1 MDLNTKPVISHKKE
15 GEVNSSG
22 SDKTGYA
29 RHITSQIV
37 KKGGYFTYYL
47 SNRHKSLKLALM

>member
-15 GEVNSSG
+15 GEVSSSG

-37 KKGGYFTYYL
+37 KKGGAISPTIYL
-47 SNRHKSLKLALM
+47 MGIKA